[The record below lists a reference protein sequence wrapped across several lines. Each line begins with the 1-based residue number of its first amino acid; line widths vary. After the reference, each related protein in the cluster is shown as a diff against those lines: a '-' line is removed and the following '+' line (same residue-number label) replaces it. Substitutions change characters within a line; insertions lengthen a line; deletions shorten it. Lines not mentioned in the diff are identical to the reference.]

1 MKKASNLLL
10 TDAMGIVDDTMC
22 PPPTVRPGDLGS
34 LLDLVATPLESGG
47 VLALAGEWEDLLA
60 WLRDCKGEVTTGE
73 WSARVQPEDVWIRWQ
88 RTGGYVIWTV
98 LPEALPV
105 AGRSHPLIGETAQ
118 ATAWNLHQWTKATDL
133 PWVGTPGMT
142 GNQLLIDRTPAPK
155 QGTRAP
161 RWNTPNE
168 WTHGDIETPYSRAQ
182 WSREP
187 GLPHIHSYD
196 ANMAYLSALL
206 VLELPADD
214 LTHHHAPPFD
224 PKEGGI
230 WRVQLERWHLEN
242 EMPDPAGYA
251 PTLPDGSRW
260 VTTQTL
266 ALVHALTEHGDHMG
280 YKILESWTAPARR
293 ITRQLAEQLRDIIT
307 ADTTTPTLQTAARRV
322 YKETYGMWRRRGR
335 VHRPDW
341 HYATIAMARANLWRK
356 MWRAHQQDMTPLY
369 VETDDVYYDTAQ
381 PDWALA
387 APAGFPLDAT
397 GRKLGS
403 FKPGAA
409 EKETS

>member
-1 MKKASNLLL
+1 MKNLLL
-10 TDAMGIVDDTMC
+10 ADDMSIIDDLMC

-34 LLDLVATPLESGG
+34 LLDLIAERMEWGG
-47 VLALAGEWEDLLA
+47 VLALAGQWETLLD
-60 WLRDCKGEVTTGE
+60 WLADSKGSVTSGS
-73 WSARVQPEDVWIRWQ
+73 WSAKVEPEDVWIRWKSEADH
-88 RTGGYVIWTV
+88 VIWTAV
-98 LPEALPV
+98 PEAMPV
-105 AGRSHPLIGETAQ
+105 SGRSTPLIADTAQ
-118 ATAWNLHQWTKATDL
+118 ATAWNFHQWTQLTGV

-142 GNQLLIDRTPAPK
+142 GNQLLVDTHPK
-155 QGTRAP
+155 PKPGTRAP
-161 RWNTPNE
+161 RWHTKTE
-168 WTHGDIETPYSRAQ
+168 WTHGDIETPYSHAQ
-182 WSREP
+182 WAREP
-187 GLPHIHSYD
+187 VAPHVHSYD

-214 LTHHHAPPFD
+214 LVHHHAPAFD

-230 WRVQLERWHLEN
+230 WRVQLERWHLED
-242 EMPDPAGYA
+242 ELPDPAGYA
-251 PTLPDGSRW
+251 PALPDGSRW

-266 ALVHALTEHGDHMG
+266 ALVHWLTETGDHMG
-280 YKILESWTAPARR
+280 YKVLESWTAPARR

-356 MWRAHQQDMTPLY
+356 MWRAYSGAMMAPLY
-369 VETDDVYYDTAQ
+369 IETDDVFYDTDQ

-387 APAGFPLDAT
+387 APTGFTLDAT